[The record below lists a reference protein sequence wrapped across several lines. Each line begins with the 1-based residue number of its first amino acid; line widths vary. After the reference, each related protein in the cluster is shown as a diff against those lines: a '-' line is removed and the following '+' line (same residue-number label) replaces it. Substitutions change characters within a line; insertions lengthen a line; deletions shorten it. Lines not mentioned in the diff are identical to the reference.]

1 MPPVSTNTKWKLV
14 NLIVA
19 YNFSLQGAI
28 YYFSRCSSRI
38 RQRWRSLS
46 SQTAEQRK
54 HSRSSARKTYGADQE
69 EFSGVLNHSDKPNEF
84 PRSTEWVFVLFS
96 ERGLEFQ
103 SKSLQQRWVWK
114 WSASYEMKGEGAE
127 TNANHLLLY
136 RRAIQH
142 LAEKEPERCWCLPGQ
157 TVRMTVR
164 PISL

>member
-1 MPPVSTNTKWKLV
+1 MEF
-14 NLIVA
+14 I
-19 YNFSLQGAI
+19 I
-28 YYFSRCSSRI
+28 YSRCNSRK
-38 RQRWRSLS
+38 RRRWRSLS
-46 SQTAEQRK
+46 SQTAEQWK
-54 HSRSSARKTYGADQE
+54 HSCSFVRKAYGTDQE
-69 EFSGVLNHSDKPNEF
+69 EFSGVLNHSDKLNEF

-142 LAEKEPERCWCLPGQ
+142 LAQKEPVRCWCLPVQ
-157 TVRMTVR
+157 TVRMTTR
-164 PISL
+164 LISLFSCAHTLLLHPSEN